1 MGICCGTDR
10 VLSGRNANLF
20 DAPPDVVFNHPTLV
34 GMRRQLLAPGV
45 EPPEVCR
52 TCNLLGEPGW

>member
-10 VLSGRNANLF
+10 MLDGHNGNLF
-20 DAPPDVVFNHPTLV
+20 GGEPDSVFNHPTLV
-34 GMRRQLLAPGV
+34 AMREQPLSPGA
-45 EPPEVCR
+45 EPPDICK